1 MSKRLLVYGR
11 PGCASVYPV
20 RTFLKNAEIK
30 YTYIDIHQDDEARER
45 VRSINAGNESVP
57 TIVFS
62 DGSTLTEPSSVEL
75 RKKLLGQ
82 GYVIESLTLF
92 ERLQAMLQHPVLLA
106 AGIGLLMVGYFL
118 KFDGFIISG
127 MVILAIVFLN
137 RIIQGGG

>member
-1 MSKRLLVYGR
+1 MSKQLLVYGR
-11 PGCASVYPV
+11 PGCAGVYPV
-20 RTFLKNAEIK
+20 RTLLKNAEIK

-82 GYVIESLTLF
+82 GYVLESLTLF
-92 ERLQAMLQHPVLLA
+92 ERLQVMLQHPVVLA

-127 MVILAIVFLN
+127 MVVLAIVFLN

>member
-11 PGCASVYPV
+11 PGCPTVYPV
-20 RTFLKNAEIK
+20 RTFLKNAEID
-30 YTYIDIHQDDEARER
+30 YTYIDIRQDDEARKR

-62 DGSTLTEPSSVEL
+62 DGSTLTEPSSAEL

-82 GYVIESLTLF
+82 GYVVASLTLF
-92 ERLQAMLQHPVLLA
+92 ERLQVMLRHPVVLA
-106 AGIGLLMVGYFL
+106 AGIGLLVAGAFL
-118 KFDGFIISG
+118 KVDGLIISG
-127 MVILAIVFLN
+127 MIILAIVFLN